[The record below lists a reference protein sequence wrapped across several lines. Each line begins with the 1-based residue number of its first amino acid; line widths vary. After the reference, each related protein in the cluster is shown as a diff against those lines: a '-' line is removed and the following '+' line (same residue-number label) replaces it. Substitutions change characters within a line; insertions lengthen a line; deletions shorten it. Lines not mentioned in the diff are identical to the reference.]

1 MARGRGRELGK
12 EERSDGEEGSDPDE
26 FFRRF
31 PGGFLF
37 FPVVTSSGGGSGL
50 QTIRSKIFTA
60 TPADSA
66 ATGVAWNQRGKG
78 WGGPGGR
85 MGKVAELQ
93 TRGMAAAWSRKP
105 INPYVCLSIYD
116 LQSPTPLHLHLAS
129 LSLSLSLSRARARAR
144 APVTL
149 ASTVS
154 ASVVAKYRRD
164 GRYISR
170 RSDVYPSFAVTFILL
185 VPCPSPPRPS
195 RAIFYRSMA
204 AAETADT

>member
-129 LSLSLSLSRARARAR
+129 LSLSLSLSLARARAR
-144 APVTL
+144 ELRSRSLRPFRLVLSPNIAGTGDISLVAP
-149 ASTVS
+149 
-154 ASVVAKYRRD
+154 
-164 GRYISR
+164 
-170 RSDVYPSFAVTFILL
+170 TFTRHLPL
-185 VPCPSPPRPS
+185 PLS
-195 RAIFYRSMA
+195 Y
-204 AAETADT
+204 